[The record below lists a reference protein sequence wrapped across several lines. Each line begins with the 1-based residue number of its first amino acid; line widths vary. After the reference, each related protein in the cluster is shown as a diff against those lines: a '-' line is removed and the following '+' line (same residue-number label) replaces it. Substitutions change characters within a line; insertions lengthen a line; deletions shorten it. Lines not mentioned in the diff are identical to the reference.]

1 MKKLPPKKERCTFIF
16 SKTWQCRSVIY
27 QYVIYELMS
36 FLQFGGNP
44 VACAIGMAVLDVIH
58 NEKLMSSARNV
69 GKCLMDGMR
78 AIAPNHPMLGDIR
91 GTGMVIGI
99 EIVTDQESKKPS
111 KEGAEIL
118 AYK

>member
-1 MKKLPPKKERCTFIF
+1 MYR
-16 SKTWQCRSVIY
+16 
-27 QYVIYELMS
+27 
-36 FLQFGGNP
+36 LQFGGNP